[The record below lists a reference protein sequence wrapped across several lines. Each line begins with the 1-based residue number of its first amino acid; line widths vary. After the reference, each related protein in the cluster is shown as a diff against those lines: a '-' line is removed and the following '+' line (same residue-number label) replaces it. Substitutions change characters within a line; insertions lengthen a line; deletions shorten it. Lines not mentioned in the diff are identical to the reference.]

1 MLVGFGGFCGAAGLG
16 EMRNKIRW
24 GEAGG
29 FLGFGR
35 NNNGLKGLLIIR
47 LAKITPFLGRRSVAR
62 ARMRQSRARAAARRL
77 IYSRQKRHSKSRNI
91 LAVLQEL
98 AEHATV
104 DRVHRDVEGA
114 K

>member
-1 MLVGFGGFCGAAGLG
+1 MEASADGRVWVG

-62 ARMRQSRARAAARRL
+62 ARMRQSRKESRRAWRVLFTSGKKAIQDL
-77 IYSRQKRHSKSRNI
+77 EYSGSTSR
-91 LAVLQEL
+91 
-98 AEHATV
+98 T
-104 DRVHRDVEGA
+104 R
-114 K
+114 

>member
-62 ARMRQSRARAAARRL
+62 ARMRQSRGPPSYL
-77 IYSRQKRHSKSRNI
+77 
-91 LAVLQEL
+91 LAPKKALQESKYSCS
-98 AEHATV
+98 TS
-104 DRVHRDVEGA
+104 RTR
-114 K
+114 